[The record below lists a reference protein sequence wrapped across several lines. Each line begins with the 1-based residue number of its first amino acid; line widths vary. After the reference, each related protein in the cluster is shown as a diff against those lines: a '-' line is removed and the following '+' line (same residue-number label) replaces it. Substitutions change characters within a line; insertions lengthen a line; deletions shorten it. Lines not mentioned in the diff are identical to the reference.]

1 MPVGI
6 NEKGRKFIETES
18 IGKDGEHSEQKVWDA
33 CKKAFADRE
42 CIGYWKY
49 PIFSKTGESRKE
61 PDTLIIDRE
70 IGIVIIEVKSIS
82 IDQIVSVNGHLW
94 QYQNFYETQGNPY
107 QQAENQL
114 YALLGYCDREE
125 TIRRQVKGRV
135 VVALPLIS
143 EKEWQKKGFDR
154 LPSCPPILFK
164 EDLGAKS
171 LIKKIEQSFLVQ
183 SGNNLN
189 DEQWELLLAVI
200 GGTPVLR
207 KTFSKS
213 ITVAQNNKTRSSLIN
228 QLRERLYELDLQQQH
243 IGLEIP
249 PGAQRIRG
257 IAGSGKTVL
266 LCQKAANMHLK
277 HPNWDIALVFFTR
290 SLYDQIEDLV
300 DKWIRHYSCGEL
312 GYKNNVQAR
321 SKFKILHA
329 WGAKNRAGF
338 YRLICKEH
346 NQHPSAAIKNTQPN
360 EGLATVCKQLMQNID
375 ITPMF
380 DAVLVD
386 EGQDLAVDP
395 ERLKFEDKQAIY
407 WMAYQSLRP
416 CDHSQPEQRRLIWAY
431 DEAQSLDTLK
441 IPTAKELFGEEL
453 SQLISKGRQY
463 KGGINKSEIMHRCY
477 RTPGEILTAAHAIG
491 MGLLRPD
498 GMLSGLTRKDEW
510 ESIGYEVQGAFREG
524 QEITLHRP
532 PANSPNPI
540 PTLWG
545 EPVIQFNTYSSRQ
558 EEFTV
563 LAENIKHNLK
573 YDGLKPSR
581 QILVLIIGNLYEAM
595 KLETY
600 VAEFL
605 MQQGIDIFIASA
617 IRLNQLDPRFGNN
630 DPDAFWHEGGVTV
643 SRLHRAKGNEA
654 DMVYVVGCDNVA
666 KDESNIK
673 LRNQL
678 FVGLSRAR
686 GWVSLSGTGHYPMY
700 NEIQRV
706 IESGDTFT
714 FTYKTPRR
722 NFDDEIENTNE
733 KRNEQHISQVERVN
747 LFSNISKTVASL
759 KDIWNCHFDQIKLSN
774 QKNYCIL
781 VIPLNKSVPNTVSN
795 KNQAIKFN
803 DGYATPEKEGLFLNT
818 TNAIVLTRIEETG
831 KIQRQYIDSLVNVF
845 EDGISQADKA
855 KISLDFHINLSLLK
869 SIGCNNWFDFI
880 KLIEKEDC
888 NQLHLI
894 ICKSDKTLTLS
905 KQSSQEGIVSYSIS
919 SSQIKNI
926 ILIEG
931 KKNKGFIS
939 NTKKNPATVHV

>member
-6 NEKGRKFIETES
+6 NEQGRKFIETEP
-18 IGKDGEHSEQKVWDA
+18 IGKNGEHCEQKVWDA

-49 PIFSKTGESRKE
+49 PIFSKTGESRRE
-61 PDTLIIDRE
+61 PDTLIVDRE

-94 QYQNFYETQGNPY
+94 QFQNFYQKQGNPY

-125 TIRRQVKGRV
+125 IIRRQVKGRV

-143 EKEWQKKGFDR
+143 EKEWQERGFDR
-154 LPSCPPILFK
+154 LPSCPPIIFK
-164 EDLGAKS
+164 EHLGTK
-171 LIKKIEQSFLVQ
+171 LIKRIEHSPLVQ
-183 SGNNLN
+183 SGKNLN
-189 DEQWELLLAVI
+189 DEQWELLLAVV

-207 KTFSKS
+207 KTLSKS
-213 ITVAQNNKTRSSLIN
+213 ITVTQDNKTRSSIIN

-277 HPNWDIALVFFTR
+277 HPDWDIALVFFTR
-290 SLYDQIEDLV
+290 SLYDQIVDLV
-300 DKWIRHYSCGEL
+300 DKWIRHFSCGEL
-312 GYKNNVQAR
+312 DYKSNVQAQ
-321 SKFKILHA
+321 SKLRILHA

-346 NQHPSAAIKNTQPN
+346 NQHPLAAIKNTQPN

-395 ERLKFEDKQAIY
+395 EKLKFEDKQAIY

-416 CDHSQPEQRRLIWAY
+416 CDRSQPEQRRLIWAY

-563 LAENIKHNLK
+563 LAENIKHNLE

-581 QILVLIIGNLYEAM
+581 QILVLIIGNFYEAM

-605 MQQGIDIFIASA
+605 MQQGIDIFVASA
-617 IRLNQLDPRFGNN
+617 VRLNQLNPKYPSN
-630 DPDAFWHEGGVTV
+630 DPDSFWFEGGVTI
-643 SRLHRAKGNEA
+643 SRIHRAKGNEA
-654 DMVYVVGCDNVA
+654 DMVYVIGCDSVA
-666 KDESNIK
+666 KNESNIN

-700 NEIQRV
+700 DEIRKV
-706 IESGDTFT
+706 IESGNTFT
-714 FTYKTPRR
+714 FTYKKPKR
-722 NFDDEIENTNE
+722 NFDDEIEN
-733 KRNEQHISQVERVN
+733 
-747 LFSNISKTVASL
+747 
-759 KDIWNCHFDQIKLSN
+759 
-774 QKNYCIL
+774 
-781 VIPLNKSVPNTVSN
+781 
-795 KNQAIKFN
+795 
-803 DGYATPEKEGLFLNT
+803 
-818 TNAIVLTRIEETG
+818 
-831 KIQRQYIDSLVNVF
+831 
-845 EDGISQADKA
+845 
-855 KISLDFHINLSLLK
+855 
-869 SIGCNNWFDFI
+869 
-880 KLIEKEDC
+880 
-888 NQLHLI
+888 
-894 ICKSDKTLTLS
+894 
-905 KQSSQEGIVSYSIS
+905 
-919 SSQIKNI
+919 
-926 ILIEG
+926 
-931 KKNKGFIS
+931 
-939 NTKKNPATVHV
+939 